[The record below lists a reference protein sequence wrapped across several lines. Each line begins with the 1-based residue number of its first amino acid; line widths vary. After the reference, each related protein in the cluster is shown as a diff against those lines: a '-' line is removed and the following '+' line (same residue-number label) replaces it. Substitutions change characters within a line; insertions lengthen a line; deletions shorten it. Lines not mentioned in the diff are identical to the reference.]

1 MIFSLLLEK
10 TLYFCG
16 MVNYQEE
23 AKQIANHLLQIKA
36 IILQP
41 NNPFIWA
48 SGWKS
53 PIYCD
58 NRKTLSFPNIR
69 THIRIKICEIIK
81 EKYPHVN
88 VIAGVATGGI
98 AIGAL
103 IAEELGLPFIYVR
116 ASNKEHG
123 KKNLIEG
130 YYDSGQSVVVIEDL
144 ISSGKS
150 SLAAVEALREEDLNV
165 KGLISIFTYSFEEAN
180 KNFNKFSCEKTSLCD
195 YETLI
200 DEALKSNYIDQKD
213 LSILKNW
220 RKDPKNWS
228 N

>member
-1 MIFSLLLEK
+1 MK

-16 MVNYQEE
+16 MVNYKEE
-23 AKQIANHLLQIKA
+23 AKQIAHHLLQIKA

-41 NNPFIWA
+41 NNPFKWA
-48 SGWKS
+48 SGWNS

-98 AIGAL
+98 AIGCL

-116 ASNKEHG
+116 
-123 KKNLIEG
+123 
-130 YYDSGQSVVVIEDL
+130 
-144 ISSGKS
+144 SSQRTRKT
-150 SLAAVEALREEDLNV
+150 E
-165 KGLISIFTYSFEEAN
+165 
-180 KNFNKFSCEKTSLCD
+180 FN
-195 YETLI
+195 
-200 DEALKSNYIDQKD
+200 
-213 LSILKNW
+213 
-220 RKDPKNWS
+220 
-228 N
+228 